1 MRFYAPSQ
9 ARSKKD
15 VAGFTKM
22 KYRQDGQ
29 ASKRDLAGKDAKAD
43 IEERELEHFSKLS
56 KEEFLSARDRDL
68 KLLEEREPQREG
80 GDGGG
85 GAKVA
90 LNDLDADVE
99 DSDADVPS
107 DEDGSES
114 DSDDDE
120 AELLA
125 ELERI
130 RAERAEQARAK
141 EAEAAAREEA
151 EARQM
156 VVGGNPLLQGQL
168 DDRSG
173 ANDDEFRMKRR
184 WDDDVVFRNQGASE
198 PAKRKEFINDTVR
211 SDFHK
216 KFMSRYFN

>member
-29 ASKRDLAGKDAKAD
+29 ASKKDLLGKDAKAE

-56 KEEFLSARDRDL
+56 KEEFISARDRDL
-68 KLLEEREPQREG
+68 KLLEGRGEEKELG
-80 GDGGG
+80 
-85 GAKVA
+85 VA
-90 LNDLDADVE
+90 SKSRNDLDADVE
-99 DSDADVPS
+99 DSDADDPS
-107 DEDGSES
+107 DES
-114 DSDDDE
+114 DDDDE

-141 EAEAAAREEA
+141 EAEAVAREEA

-156 VVGGNPLLQGQL
+156 VAAGNPLLQEQL
-168 DDRSG
+168 AG
-173 ANDDEFRMKRR
+173 VNDDGGFRMKRR

>member
-15 VAGFTKM
+15 ISGFTKM

-68 KLLEEREPQREG
+68 KLLEERERERETGRG
-80 GDGGG
+80 GEKGGG
-85 GAKVA
+85 VQ

-99 DSDADVPS
+99 DSDQDVPS
-107 DEDGSES
+107 DEDSES

-141 EAEAAAREEA
+141 EAEEAAREEA

-156 VVGGNPLLQGQL
+156 VAGGNPLLQGQL
-168 DDRSG
+168 VDRHDPTDDG
-173 ANDDEFRMKRR
+173 FRMKRR

>member
-1 MRFYAPSQ
+1 VRSLLARPDALTRATRYAP
-9 ARSKKD
+9 RS
-15 VAGFTKM
+15 FS
-22 KYRQDGQ
+22 R
-29 ASKRDLAGKDAKAD
+29 
-43 IEERELEHFSKLS
+43 HFSKLS